1 MLVDYS
7 LLIHA
12 QRLRVNRSPAW
23 PGVEESAQGW
33 PSRRDCDG
41 KTTRRGPAVNVIK
54 GLKAVLVKMSRL
66 HNDRITYTLR
76 HNAWRAVIINYS
88 ARRDADAT

>member
-33 PSRRDCDG
+33 TSQRDCDG
-41 KTTRRGPAVNVIK
+41 KTMRRGRCSERNKRPE
-54 GLKAVLVKMSRL
+54 GRL
-66 HNDRITYTLR
+66 GKD
-76 HNAWRAVIINYS
+76 VS
-88 ARRDADAT
+88 SP

>member
-23 PGVEESAQGW
+23 PGVEESTQGVDFPARLRRENNAAW
-33 PSRRDCDG
+33 P
-41 KTTRRGPAVNVIK
+41 
-54 GLKAVLVKMSRL
+54 L
-66 HNDRITYTLR
+66 
-76 HNAWRAVIINYS
+76 
-88 ARRDADAT
+88 

>member
-1 MLVDYS
+1 MAAV
-7 LLIHA
+7 
-12 QRLRVNRSPAW
+12 VNA
-23 PGVEESAQGW
+23 
-33 PSRRDCDG
+33 
-41 KTTRRGPAVNVIK
+41 IK
-54 GLKAVLVKMSRL
+54 GLKAVVVKMSRL